1 MEYKFIGHCNEDNHD
16 KVWVLMKLRGEGWT
30 GSYAAVWGRRGKKL
44 SYLIHK
50 DKSEWE
56 MDKLIRTKE
65 NKDYREINE
74 ARLASVYPEFEN
86 DLKGIALWAILS
98 L

>member
-74 ARLASVYPEFEN
+74 ARLASVYPEFEMI
-86 DLKGIALWAILS
+86 LKE
-98 L
+98 